1 MDVRQINSLPE
12 HDTQNMDL
20 QQINSLSERYVQIM
34 EPLSRMKTRASDVND
49 EIKQIKA
56 QLIEF
61 MEINNM
67 TELETNQ
74 FHIKL
79 KKKKHIARLD
89 QRMLVDA
96 LEEVLGAENLETIQA
111 ILDKIETKKRSNFT
125 FDTQLKFVPK

>member
-1 MDVRQINSLPE
+1 MDLEQINA
-12 HDTQNMDL
+12 
-20 QQINSLSERYVQIM
+20 LSERYGQIM
-34 EPLSRMKTRASDVND
+34 EPLTRMKTRASDVND
-49 EIKQIKA
+49 EIKRIKG

-61 MEINNM
+61 MDQNST

-79 KKKKHIARLD
+79 IRKKHIARLD

-111 ILDKIETKKRSNFT
+111 ILNKIEAKKRSNFT